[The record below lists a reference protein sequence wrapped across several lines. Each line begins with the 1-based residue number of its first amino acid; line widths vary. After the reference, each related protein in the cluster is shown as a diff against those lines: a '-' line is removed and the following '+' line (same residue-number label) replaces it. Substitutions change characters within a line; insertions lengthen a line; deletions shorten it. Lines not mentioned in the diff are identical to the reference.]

1 MLWCRDIVNKYFG
14 CQAVTPA
21 NTTPPV
27 QTTTM
32 PTTPWRDLAVDLMD
46 PLSTG
51 EILLITVDYYSRW
64 IEVDVVR
71 NTTSGKS

>member
-14 CQAVTPA
+14 CQAVIPA

-71 NTTSGKS
+71 NTTSGRS